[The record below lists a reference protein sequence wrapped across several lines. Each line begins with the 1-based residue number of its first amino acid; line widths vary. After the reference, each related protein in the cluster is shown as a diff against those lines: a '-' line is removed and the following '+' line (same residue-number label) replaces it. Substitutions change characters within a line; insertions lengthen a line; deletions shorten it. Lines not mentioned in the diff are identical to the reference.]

1 MTRETEHTCH
11 AEGCPLH
18 VPPAM
23 LMCRRHWSMV
33 PRPLQRQVW
42 ATYQDGQEALA
53 EGGPRPSSAYLD
65 AARAAVEAV
74 ATKEG
79 RREARL
85 F

>member
-1 MTRETEHTCH
+1 MTRETDHTCH
-11 AEGCPLH
+11 AEACTIH
-18 VPPAM
+18 VPPRM

-33 PRPLQRQVW
+33 PRALQRAVW
-42 ATYQDGQEALA
+42 STYQDGQENLA
-53 EGGPRPSSAYLD
+53 DNGPRPSSAYLD
-65 AARAAVEAV
+65 AARGAVEAV